1 VWVGAA
7 VPGAWLLLDALTGGL
22 GANPVESVT
31 HRTGLTALTLLALSL
46 SVRPTRDLLRF
57 GALMPLRRT
66 LGLAAYTYA
75 VVHVLTYGVDQTYLS
90 GLGVSP
96 AAIVEDVRE
105 RPYVTMGF
113 LAFVLLTPLAVTST
127 SGWVKRLGATR
138 WRWLH
143 RLVYLAAPLAV
154 VHFLW
159 LVKADLLLPS
169 LFALAVAVLL
179 GYRVAQS
186 RRKRTARMSGQGV
199 QPPSQVEVAPGEI
212 SMRGEEP
219 SQS

>member
-1 VWVGAA
+1 
-7 VPGAWLLLDALTGGL
+7 
-22 GANPVESVT
+22 
-31 HRTGLTALTLLALSL
+31 
-46 SVRPTRDLLRF
+46 VRPTRDLLRF

-159 LVKADLLLPS
+159 LVKADLLLPGW
-169 LFALAVAVLL
+169 FALAVAVLL
-179 GYRVAQS
+179 GYRAVVRRRRTPTASS
-186 RRKRTARMSGQGV
+186 RL
-199 QPPSQVEVAPGEI
+199 I
-212 SMRGEEP
+212 L
-219 SQS
+219 

>member
-1 VWVGAA
+1 MRSGTVVRRIVRPLVWVGAS

-22 GANPVESVT
+22 GANPVEAVT

-46 SVRPTRDLLRF
+46 SVRPVRDLLRF

-66 LGLAAYTYA
+66 LGLAAYTYV

-90 GLGVSP
+90 GLGISP

-138 WRWLH
+138 WRRLH
-143 RLVYLAAPLAV
+143 RLVYVAAPLAA

-159 LVKADLLLPS
+159 LVKADLLVPG
-169 LFALAVAVLL
+169 LFAITVAALL
-179 GYRVAQS
+179 GYRAVI
-186 RRKRTARMSGQGV
+186 RKRHATNARLREGTA
-199 QPPSQVEVAPGEI
+199 AN
-212 SMRGEEP
+212 
-219 SQS
+219 